1 MNHIQ
6 VSRFFTSLGV
16 KPNHRGYIYLIHLV
30 KLGVDCRGKS
40 FPYMKD
46 FYQQTA
52 DYFGVTKNE
61 VENNVRT
68 VVHCYWIQK
77 DSHKIFSE
85 ITHYPVTENLTV
97 KEFVS
102 VLSEYISNH
111 PL

>member
-68 VVHCYWIQK
+68 VIHCYWIQK
-77 DSHKIFSE
+77 DSHRIFSE
-85 ITHYPVTENLTV
+85 ITHYPVTEDLTV

-102 VLSEYISNH
+102 ILSEYISNH
-111 PL
+111 SL